1 MNVDIKIDVVISARL
16 SVALID
22 ALMITRS
29 AVTLKTLCSMRQ
41 IMALILQKRASGEV
55 QALAS
60 GRVTRLEVVG
70 KVGKKKTNLVQFRI
84 AYDFVVSKR
93 SGNKIKQFISCRC
106 FGRLADY
113 AQHLVNDIVFVTGKL
128 CKDTFNEVKT
138 PREQY
143 YIMATT
149 LFVQPL
155 VFESPETYRKR
166 VRARRQ
172 GYVVEDDADGEDYL
186 SRQNIKDDMATPN
199 IQDEDLPF

>member
-1 MNVDIKIDVVISARL
+1 
-16 SVALID
+16 
-22 ALMITRS
+22 
-29 AVTLKTLCSMRQ
+29 
-41 IMALILQKRASGEV
+41 MALILQKRASGEV

-113 AQHLVNDIVFVTGKL
+113 AQHLANDIVFVTGKL
-128 CKDTFNEVKT
+128 CKDTFHEVKT

-172 GYVVEDDADGEDYL
+172 GYVVEDDAEGEDYL